1 MRVLAM
7 LVLGCQ
13 WSLTAGA
20 CQGRLRRTHE
30 CRSTEM
36 DTVACCDHNG
46 RSQQGYGPGVD
57 GAAVS

>member
-1 MRVLAM
+1 M